1 MLGIELEINWTFGS
15 LFLVGLQFVLIAG
28 VTLRVILTR
37 HPPGSSFAWILL
49 TVVVPFFGFLLY
61 LMMGERPIG
70 RLRARR
76 MREALARWPALPAA
90 DAGAPFPAIA
100 PAETLA
106 AADQPIARLAT
117 RLGGLP
123 LNGGSRL
130 ELASNTTAILQRIA
144 ADLAAAQSRVEM
156 AFYIWHAGGLA
167 DEVARALMAA
177 AQRGV
182 QCQLLLDAVGSKEFL
197 DSHWHAEL
205 RQAGVQ
211 VAQAMRVRLWE
222 MPFVRADLRLHRKI
236 VVIDGVLAYT
246 GSMNLVDPRYF
257 KQDAGVG
264 EWIDAMARIEGPAVA
279 SLEAVFR
286 YDWTLHSS
294 RPALPP
300 SATQAPARTSVQGD
314 ARVVVVPSGPASIL
328 DANRRLII
336 EAINRARRRILLTTP
351 YFVPGEPLAIALQNA
366 ALRGVEVRLL
376 VPRRN
381 DSRLVK
387 YASRR
392 YFDDLLTTGVKVLL
406 YGGGLLHT
414 KSITVDDEFALFG
427 TVNLDQRSMHLN
439 FELMLLVF
447 DARFTG
453 ELVGLQES
461 YERDA
466 TPLERD
472 RWRQRPLRE
481 RLKEGA
487 CYLVSP
493 LL

>member
-1 MLGIELEINWTFGS
+1 MLGLDLEFDWTLGS
-15 LFLVGLQFVLIAG
+15 LILVALQLVLIAG

-49 TVVVPFFGFLLY
+49 TVAVPFFGFLLY

-76 MREALARWPALPAA
+76 MREALTRWPALPPSE
-90 DAGAPFPAIA
+90 DEEPFPAVA
-100 PAETLA
+100 PAANLGEVNE
-106 AADQPIARLAT
+106 PITRLAT

-123 LNGGSRL
+123 LSSGSHL
-130 ELASNTTAILQRIA
+130 ELMNDTAGILERIA
-144 ADLAAAQSRVEM
+144 ADLARAQTRVQM
-156 AFYIWHAGGLA
+156 AFYIWNPGGLA

-177 AQRGV
+177 ARRGV

-197 DSHWHAEL
+197 ESRWHADL
-205 RQAGVQ
+205 REAGVQ

-236 VVIDGVLAYT
+236 VVIDGRLAYT

-264 EWIDAMARIEGPAVA
+264 EWIDAMARIEGPAVG
-279 SLEAVFR
+279 SLEAVFQ
-286 YDWTLHSS
+286 YDWTLQSS
-294 RPALPP
+294 RPALPLSP
-300 SATQAPARTSVQGD
+300 GPVPARTPTPGS

-336 EAINRARRRILLTTP
+336 EAINGARRRILLTTP

-392 YFDDLLTTGVKVLL
+392 YFDDLLTTGVRVLL

-447 DARFTG
+447 DAHFTR

>member
-1 MLGIELEINWTFGS
+1 VIDIEIDWTLGS
-15 LFLVGLQFVLIAG
+15 LILVGVQLALIAG

-49 TVVVPFFGFLLY
+49 TVAVPYFGFLLY

-76 MREALARWPALPAA
+76 MREALARWPSLPAGGSDEPFALAAAPEALP
-90 DAGAPFPAIA
+90 P
-100 PAETLA
+100 
-106 AADQPIARLAT
+106 ADQPIARMAS

-123 LNGGSRL
+123 LNGGSQL
-130 ELASNTTAILQRIA
+130 ELMSDTAAILTRIA
-144 ADLAAAQSRVEM
+144 ADLAGARSRVEM
-156 AFYIWHAGGLA
+156 AFYIWSPGGLA

-177 AQRGV
+177 ARRGV
-182 QCQLLLDAVGSKEFL
+182 QCQLLLDAVGSKDFL
-197 DSHWHAEL
+197 ESHWHAEL
-205 RQAGVQ
+205 REAGVQ

-264 EWIDAMARIEGPAVA
+264 EWIDAMARVEGPAVA
-279 SLEAVFR
+279 SLEAVFE
-286 YDWTLHSS
+286 YDWTLQSS

-300 SATQAPARTSVQGD
+300 SAAQAPTRTAVQGS

-351 YFVPGEPLAIALQNA
+351 YFVPGEPLTIALQNA

-392 YFDDLLTTGVKVLL
+392 YFDDLLTTGVQVLL
-406 YGGGLLHT
+406 YAGGLLHT

-427 TVNLDQRSMHLN
+427 TVNLDQRSLHLN

-447 DARFTG
+447 DPTFTG
-453 ELVGLQES
+453 ALVRLQRS

>member
-1 MLGIELEINWTFGS
+1 MLELELDWTLSS
-15 LFLVGLQFVLIAG
+15 LLLVVLQFALIVG

-49 TVVVPFFGFLLY
+49 TVVVPYFGFLLY

-76 MREALARWPALPAA
+76 MREALARWPTLPAH
-90 DAGAPFPAIA
+90 DGGTSFPAVA
-100 PAETLA
+100 PIETLA
-106 AADQPIARLAT
+106 PADQPIARLAT

-130 ELASNTTAILQRIA
+130 ELKSDTAAILQHIA
-144 ADLAAAQSRVEM
+144 ADLATARSRVQM
-156 AFYIWHAGGLA
+156 AFYIWHPGGLA
-167 DEVARALMAA
+167 DEVAQALMAA
-177 AQRGV
+177 ARRGV

-197 DSHWHAEL
+197 ESHWHAHL
-205 RQAGVQ
+205 REAGVE

-279 SLEAVFR
+279 SLEAVFQ
-286 YDWTLHSS
+286 YDWTLQSS
-294 RPALPP
+294 RPALQI
-300 SATQAPARTSVQGD
+300 SSTQTSEHTAPQGGS

-392 YFDDLLTTGVKVLL
+392 YFDDLLTTGVRVLL

-447 DARFTG
+447 DSVFTRK
-453 ELVGLQES
+453 LVGLQES

-466 TPLERD
+466 IPLVRD